1 MATQK
6 QVDYVKLLQKKFDPF
21 NIDDNYTDEQIK
33 MMSHKEVSQVIEHL
47 KEEIAK
53 DELYN
58 ECMSAGLPN
67 Q

>member
-21 NIDDNYTDEQIK
+21 NINNNYTDEQIK
-33 MMSHKEVSQVIEHL
+33 MMSHKEVSQVIENL
-47 KEEIAK
+47 KEEIAA

>member
-21 NIDDNYTDEQIK
+21 NIEEKYTDEQIK
-33 MMSHKEVSQVIEHL
+33 KMSHKEVSQVIEHL

>member
-21 NIDDNYTDEQIK
+21 NINDNYTDDQIK
-33 MMSHKEVSQVIEHL
+33 MMSHKEVSQVIENL
-47 KEEIAK
+47 KEEIAA

>member
-21 NIDDNYTDEQIK
+21 NINDNYTDEQIK
-33 MMSHKEVSQVIEHL
+33 MMSHKEVSQVIENL
-47 KEEIAK
+47 KEEIAA

>member
-21 NIDDNYTDEQIK
+21 NIREKYTDEQIK
-33 MMSHKEVSQVIEHL
+33 KMSHKEVSQVIEHL

>member
-1 MATQK
+1 MVTQK

-21 NIDDNYTDEQIK
+21 NINDNYTDEQIK
-33 MMSHKEVSQVIEHL
+33 MMSHKEVSQVIENL
-47 KEEIAK
+47 KEEIAV

>member
-21 NIDDNYTDEQIK
+21 NIGEKYTDEQIK